1 MKEPTFKI
9 NPRFRLT
16 TKHLSVVWHCV
27 DRLTAECEAAIEIS
41 DRFIY
46 KDKAKVELLAQY
58 HDGILDM
65 IYHDSTDFET
75 KKIQKWLREL
85 LRDIILRIAQV
96 ILPARV
102 KYWENMKGI
111 QGTGVTV
118 KRLRKNVLGQC
129 TYSNHITLQ
138 PFLVIF
144 KQEWAD
150 GVILHEMAHYK
161 YKHHRKSFWNFLSTL
176 IGKDS
181 KLAKV
186 KDDIELSPYY
196 NYYLY
201 LMKNK

>member
-27 DRLTAECEAAIEIS
+27 DRLTAECEASMEIS

-85 LRDIILRIAQV
+85 LRDIILRIAKV

-186 KDDIELSPYY
+186 KDDIALSPYY

-201 LMKNK
+201 LTKNK